1 MTNIINEESKDI
13 DGPSEQTML
22 SSLSNKSGKVDS
34 SFALYDI
41 TIEEIDITKLIEARH
56 ES

>member
-22 SSLSNKSGKVDS
+22 SSPSNKSGKVDS

>member
-1 MTNIINEESKDI
+1 MTNIINEELKDI
-13 DGPSEQTML
+13 DGPSEML
-22 SSLSNKSGKVDS
+22 SSPSNKSGKVDS